1 MNLNQHY
8 TFLMDPSNGAVILDD
23 LGSFLLEKLQ
33 RSVGTGKTYCLYR
46 KSIAL
51 HIIEETVEVI

>member
-1 MNLNQHY
+1 MNLNQNY

-33 RSVGTGKTYCLYR
+33 RSLVQEKHFVYIDQNFKT
-46 KSIAL
+46 
-51 HIIEETVEVI
+51 

>member
-8 TFLMDPSNGAVILDD
+8 TFLMNHSNGAVILDD

-33 RSVGTGKTYCLYR
+33 RSVQEKHTVYIDQNFKT
-46 KSIAL
+46 
-51 HIIEETVEVI
+51 